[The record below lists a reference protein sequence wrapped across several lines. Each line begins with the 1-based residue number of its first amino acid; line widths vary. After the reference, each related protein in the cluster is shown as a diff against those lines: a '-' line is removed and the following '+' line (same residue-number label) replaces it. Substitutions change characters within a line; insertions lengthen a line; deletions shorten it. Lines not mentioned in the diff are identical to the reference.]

1 MRCHSNHD
9 DTGRTPTTS
18 SASYSVVATKRL
30 IEALLPKTEVLL
42 FLGRGN
48 QRKREKTVSRK
59 KLGRLA
65 HQANFL
71 DEWLPFFHQL
81 SQNMMIATKLQA
93 AITKQHNSI
102 KTSLLLFLLSSF
114 SKVGN
119 GGFLVDFYIVLSF
132 FNADQNDVFCDSQ
145 KTRPSVFLVKTRLR
159 ITKGSEQ
166 EW

>member
-1 MRCHSNHD
+1 MSLKPRWHWPDSYYFCFIFRRRHKKIDWSSFQKQKCYC
-9 DTGRTPTTS
+9 S
-18 SASYSVVATKRL
+18 SAEGIK
-30 IEALLPKTEVLL
+30 EK
-42 FLGRGN
+42 
-48 QRKREKTVSRK
+48 EKTVSRK

-102 KTSLLLFLLSSF
+102 KTSFLLFLLSSF

>member
-1 MRCHSNHD
+1 MNDS
-9 DTGRTPTTS
+9 
-18 SASYSVVATKRL
+18 L
-30 IEALLPKTEVLL
+30 
-42 FLGRGN
+42 
-48 QRKREKTVSRK
+48 
-59 KLGRLA
+59 
-65 HQANFL
+65 
-71 DEWLPFFHQL
+71 FFHQL
-81 SQNMMIATKLQA
+81 SQNMMIAKKLHA